1 MHVDEFRDRVV
12 GRIEEY
18 AKVGGG
24 SAVTLAIMLLAF
36 GLLMPMTAGAQTVAP
51 AAGTPAPAT
60 TATPAQPSLEEQ
72 ADEIAARTEES
83 WTIIEGLLQHRV
95 KTREMEELQIIDA
108 QLDLRVG
115 ALKKYLGQLMA
126 VIEELDAQ
134 ELPSKKPKR
143 VARKILRSARRL
155 LWQNLKRDQDAVR
168 LQTEKVRQAPP
179 EERLAEERELTTLS
193 DSLSS
198 AYRSILVLADY
209 QQRLGIDVTRDLAR
223 LDRLLIARLERVA
236 GELKV
241 STEKLDALKSKLEE
255 VKPEEAATLKK
266 ELPALEEAH
275 HRAVRELTDLVALG
289 QRRGLDVDRY
299 KKLLIQSTGAA
310 SVGMLN
316 RRVAVDLV
324 VDAFKKAK
332 DNLVKLTPLL
342 IFRSVV
348 FVVIVL
354 LFWIVA
360 RVAAVLVRKAVNRP
374 GAHMPLLLRGTVVTA
389 TRNTILIIGGVIA
402 LSQSGV
408 KVGPIL
414 AGLGIAGFIV
424 GFALQDTLSNFAAG
438 LMILIY
444 RPFDVGDAVETAG
457 VFGKVVRVSVVSTTV
472 DTFDNQR
479 HIIPNRQVWGNVIT
493 NRTARDTRRVDLT
506 LFTGYGADVEQVE
519 RILQEVVSAH
529 PKVLEE
535 PSPVI
540 RLQKVTESGLEFV
553 ARPWAAT
560 TDYWSVF
567 RDLTRTIKMRFD
579 AEGVP
584 PPTPRREIFLREYDG
599 ET

>member
-1 MHVDEFRDRVV
+1 MMHTGNHARP
-12 GRIEEY
+12 
-18 AKVGGG
+18 GGPG
-24 SAVTLAIMLLAF
+24 SRPWRGPVR
-36 GLLMPMTAGAQTVAP
+36 GLLGAAALLVLLLNPLPLGAQTSGEEPGELTPA
-51 AAGTPAPAT
+51 AAGTPAE
-60 TATPAQPSLEEQ
+60 PSLEEQ
-72 ADEIAARTEES
+72 AAEIAARTQES
-83 WTIIEGLLQHRV
+83 WAVIEGLLRQRV

-115 ALKKYLGQLMA
+115 ALKKHLGQLMD

-134 ELPSKKPKR
+134 ELPSEKPKK
-143 VARKILRSARRL
+143 VARRILRSARRL

-168 LQTEKVRQAPP
+168 LQTEKVRKAPP

-198 AYRSILVLADY
+198 AYRSILVLEGY
-209 QQRLGIDVTRDLAR
+209 QQRLGTDVTRDLAT
-223 LDRLLIARLERVA
+223 LDRLLSARLERVA

-255 VKPEEAATLKK
+255 ARPEEAAALK
-266 ELPALEEAH
+266 EGLPALEEAH

-289 QRRGLDVDRY
+289 QRRALDVDRY

-316 RRVAVDLV
+316 KRVAVGLL
-324 VDAFKKAK
+324 VDAFRDIK
-332 DNLVKLTPLL
+332 DHLVKLTPLL

-360 RVAAVLVRKAVNRP
+360 RVAAVLVRKTINRP
-374 GAHMPLLLRGTVVTA
+374 GAHMPQLLRGTVVTA
-389 TRNTILIIGGVIA
+389 TRNTILIIGIVVA

-408 KVGPIL
+408 KVAPIL

-444 RPFDVGDAVETAG
+444 RPFDVGDAVDTAG

-493 NRTARDTRRVDLT
+493 NRTARETRRVDLT

-519 RILQEVVSAH
+519 QILQEVVATH

-540 RLQKVTESGLEFV
+540 RLQRVTESGLEFV

-560 TDYWSVF
+560 ADYWSVF

-584 PPTPRREIFLREYDG
+584 PPTPRREIFLREHDG
-599 ET
+599 ER